1 MKEELGSGAQWNYKL
16 NCEEEEEEED
26 DIQRDNE

>member
-16 NCEEEEEEED
+16 NCEEEEEDD